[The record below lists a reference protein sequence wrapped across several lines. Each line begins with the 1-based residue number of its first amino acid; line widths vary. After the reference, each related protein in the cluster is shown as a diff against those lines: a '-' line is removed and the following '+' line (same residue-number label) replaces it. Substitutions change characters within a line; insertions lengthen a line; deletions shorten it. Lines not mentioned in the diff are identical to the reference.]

1 MKKHVMKSVSAL
13 FLCLALIFSLAGCA
27 QETQNESSQ
36 SLQESSVITTESS
49 VADSSQESAA
59 QEESSQAGEASLW
72 DAALYTEDTELGEGA
87 KDLLIVVEAEDQ
99 KITFTIHTDAET
111 VGDAL
116 VENELVEGDE
126 GEYGLYITAVN
137 GITADY
143 DADQAYWAFYQN
155 GEYMN
160 TGVDATEFT
169 SGDQYELVYTKG

>member
-36 SLQESSVITTESS
+36 SLQESSVVTT
-49 VADSSQESAA
+49 
-59 QEESSQAGEASLW
+59 ESSQAGEASLW

-137 GITADY
+137 GITANY

>member
-1 MKKHVMKSVSAL
+1 MV
-13 FLCLALIFSLAGCA
+13 
-27 QETQNESSQ
+27 
-36 SLQESSVITTESS
+36 TTESS
-49 VADSSQESAA
+49 AADSSQESAA

-72 DAALYTEDTELGEGA
+72 DTALYTEDTELGEGA